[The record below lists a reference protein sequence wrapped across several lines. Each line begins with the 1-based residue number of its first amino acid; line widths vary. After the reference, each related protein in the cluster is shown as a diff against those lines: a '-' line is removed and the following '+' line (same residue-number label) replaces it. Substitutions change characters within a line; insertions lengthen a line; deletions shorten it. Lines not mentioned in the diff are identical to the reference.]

1 MNEVTFFRS
10 DDPELIGW
18 IENRPAFDLVQA
30 QHVLEV
36 LNDPTLRVPARILS
50 KEDFASVEVSDQVKT
65 AVVRSSEFHATQLG
79 VVTSDWEELDF
90 GWGWRTTACE
100 NLPVEKVEET
110 IQLGK
115 FKIPVPDALKQPA
128 EKTESGMIGQ
138 RLLPLTRVGVI
149 ASSAADVLMNVEP
162 AKTAKV
168 AQVVVAAA
176 SGLDESVSGEI
187 LAACRECGV
196 DQVIEIEGAE
206 AVAAFAFGVE
216 GCDKVDKIVGGHG
229 SEIAYAKRLVSH
241 FVGVDQLSS
250 GFEFAV
256 VALPGVD
263 PADTAQEVNA
273 LLKLVSGSRGLLVV
287 FDEAHAEEIVSEY
300 QINHELDAAALSG
313 LAIVLCEDIDAA
325 GKVVNAFAP
334 GHVLIFGEGA
344 DQGVPYFPSAGSISV
359 GSWTTTELTVALSGL
374 SWNLPGAG
382 SARWSSALSVQDFLR
397 VQNLAMFNQSDFD
410 FLSKSL

>member
-1 MNEVTFFRS
+1 MSEVTFFRAN
-10 DDPELIGW
+10 DPELQGW
-18 IENRPAFDLVQA
+18 IANRPAFDLFQA
-30 QHVLEV
+30 QHVLQV

-50 KEDFASVEVSDQVKT
+50 KEDFSSVEVSDHIKT
-65 AVVRSSEFHATQLG
+65 AVVRCTEFHATQLG

-100 NLPVEKVEET
+100 NLPVEAAEET

-115 FKIPVPDALKQPA
+115 FKIPVPEALKQPVG
-128 EKTESGMIGQ
+128 KTESGMIGQ
-138 RLLPLTRVGVI
+138 RLLPLHRVGVI
-149 ASSAADVLMNVEP
+149 ASSAAEVVMNVVP

-168 AQVVVAAA
+168 GEVVVAAA
-176 SGLDESVSGEI
+176 SGLDEEVRDEI

-196 DQVIEIEGAE
+196 DQMVEIEGAE
-206 AVAAFAFGVE
+206 AVAALTYGVE
-216 GCDKVDKIVGGHG
+216 GCDKVDKIIGGLG

-241 FVGVDQLSS
+241 LVGVDHVAS

-263 PADTAQEVNA
+263 SGATAVEVNA
-273 LLKLVSGSRGLLVV
+273 LLTRVTGSRGMLVV
-287 FDEAHAEEIVSEY
+287 FAEAHAEEIVSEY
-300 QINHELDAAALSG
+300 QINPALDVSALAG
-313 LAIVLCEDIDAA
+313 LVIVLCEGVDEA
-325 GKVVNAFAP
+325 GEVVNSFAP
-334 GHVLIFGEGA
+334 SHVLIFGEGA
-344 DQGVPYFPSAGSISV
+344 EQGVPYFPSVGSISI
-359 GSWTTTELTVALSGL
+359 GSCTTTDLTMALSGL

-397 VQNLAMFNQSDFD
+397 VQNLAMLNQSDFD